1 MATFSLLVV
10 DIGAISVPPS
20 SMKLSTSM
28 DMFFI
33 PRQSHTVLL
42 NCFWVREQKT
52 LS

>member
-1 MATFSLLVV
+1 LAMYSLFVV

-20 SMKLSTSM
+20 AMKLSMSM

-33 PRQSHTVLL
+33 PRQSHTVVL
-42 NCFWVREQKT
+42 NFFWAREQKT